1 MPDRRPYGSR
11 TELID
16 AANQRIKEDPRS
28 LGPGQRYEVTVLL
41 ADLYAIGLRHGITAD
56 DWALVAS
63 LGTEVIDAI
72 RVRDRVVDRAPRDP
86 ELPPV
91 RYVPTPAA
99 RDRGRH
105 R

>member
-1 MPDRRPYGSR
+1 M
-11 TELID
+11 
-16 AANQRIKEDPRS
+16 
-28 LGPGQRYEVTVLL
+28 LL

-72 RVRDRVVDRAPRDP
+72 RARDRAVDRAPRDP

-99 RDRGRH
+99 RDRGRQ